1 MLREFI
7 NKPLLKRART
17 CESCGDS
24 FECEIGLKGCWC
36 SKLDLSDE
44 QRTNLAAQYNE
55 CLCRKCLES
64 VARKV

>member
-1 MLREFI
+1 
-7 NKPLLKRART
+7 
-17 CESCGDS
+17 
-24 FECEIGLKGCWC
+24 
-36 SKLDLSDE
+36 LSDE